1 MSSLLKS
8 TNFAVFIS
16 TVGGQHGRAAIANL
30 NNAFQG
36 YTQGPNPPN
45 GLVNFGEAV
54 NFPLIF
60 GIMLAIFGAATL
72 AHLLVVTV
80 RRRRQEMG
88 LLKALGFTNWQIR
101 WTVFWQAAAVTVI
114 GIVIGTPLGVAIGR
128 MVWRS
133 FAINLGVVPAP
144 VVKLLLL
151 AALSAGVLAAA
162 ALMALAPA
170 VVVSRYRPSELLRS
184 E

>member
-1 MSSLLKS
+1 M
-8 TNFAVFIS
+8 
-16 TVGGQHGRAAIANL
+16 
-30 NNAFQG
+30 
-36 YTQGPNPPN
+36 
-45 GLVNFGEAV
+45 
-54 NFPLIF
+54 
-60 GIMLAIFGAATL
+60 
-72 AHLLVVTV
+72 
-80 RRRRQEMG
+80 
-88 LLKALGFTNWQIR
+88 
-101 WTVFWQAAAVTVI
+101 I